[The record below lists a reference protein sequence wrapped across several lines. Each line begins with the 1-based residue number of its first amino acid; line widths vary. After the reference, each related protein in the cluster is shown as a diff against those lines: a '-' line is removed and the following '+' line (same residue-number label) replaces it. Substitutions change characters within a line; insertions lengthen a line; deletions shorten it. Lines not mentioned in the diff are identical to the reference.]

1 MLLNALNIIYVL
13 IAIAMTAF
21 ILLQRG
27 AGATAGA
34 SFGAGASATVFGS
47 RGASSFLTR
56 TTAILATSFFVL
68 TLFMGVYVSRGSAI
82 AQEIDLGVMGS
93 TVRDSDV
100 PVKPKSALD
109 VPKARVPA
117 PAAKPAIAVPA
128 AGGNTLAPPV
138 PTPVA
143 SAPAAPASDVPQAPP
158 AQTDDKPA
166 R

>member
-1 MLLNALNIIYVL
+1 MLLNALNVIYVL

-56 TTAILATSFFVL
+56 STAVLAGSFFVL
-68 TLFMGVYVSRGSAI
+68 TLGMGMYVSRGHGI
-82 AQEIDLGVMGS
+82 PTEIDLGVMGAS
-93 TVRDSDV
+93 TTDT
-100 PVKPKSALD
+100 
-109 VPKARVPA
+109 PA
-117 PAAKPAIAVPA
+117 K
-128 AGGNTLAPPV
+128 
-138 PTPVA
+138 
-143 SAPAAPASDVPQAPP
+143 AAPASDVPKAPGAKSAPARITPP
-158 AQTDDKPA
+158 AGANTATPSMPVVAVPAAPAGDVPSPAPAAQTGDKPA

>member
-13 IAIAMTAF
+13 IAIAMTVF

-56 TTAILATSFFVL
+56 TTAVLATSFFVL
-68 TLFMGVYVSRGSAI
+68 TLFMGVHVSRGSAI
-82 AQEIDLGVMGS
+82 AQEIDLGVMGG
-93 TVRDSDV
+93 TTTDSDV
-100 PVKPKSALD
+100 PAKPKPALD
-109 VPKARVPA
+109 VPKARAPA
-117 PAAKPAIAVPA
+117 PAAKPAITVPSTGAVTVAPA
-128 AGGNTLAPPV
+128 K
-138 PTPVA
+138 PVA
-143 SAPAAPASDVPQAPP
+143 VLPVAPAGDVPQPPP
-158 AQTDDKPA
+158 ARTDDNPA